1 MATQL
6 RQANYT
12 DYTSDYNELQFV
24 IRQRLADIQTALP
37 VKIVAVKDGFVDVK
51 PIVQQLSADGSVIDH
66 GVIYNIPYFRLQGGV
81 NGIII
86 DPAVG
91 DIGLC
96 VFCSRDIS
104 GVKNARKNAPPS
116 SRRMH
121 SFSDGVYIGGILN
134 DAPTRKIVFDD
145 SGIDVNP
152 SGLFKYDGIEVATVN
167 DVKAVDDRAKAAES
181 NLNSDVEQE
190 RKRASNAE
198 YVLQENLKLETNR
211 AMAAEAAELARAL
224 AAEAYLQSEID
235 AEIARATAAEAVL
248 TANLNAEINRAT
260 NAENTLTVNL
270 NAEITRATN
279 SENVLSISIND
290 EKTRAQGAEASLSA
304 AISTLGGE
312 VSAGGAALSGEITA
326 ETNRA
331 QAAESALAATDADLQ
346 TQITAVLGKIIGYNQ
361 DWKDKMSMRDA
372 NVTYTNNTDRPIM
385 VNLALGNT
393 PSTRYFI
400 EVNGVAVAQTST
412 EVLQNISFIVQIGG
426 TYKYANPSVSSSNGE
441 IRIWSEL
448 TSSTT

>member
-37 VKIVAVKDGFVDVK
+37 VEIVAVKDGFVDVK

-145 SGIDVNP
+145 SGIDVIP
-152 SGLFKYDGIEVATVN
+152 SGLFKYDGIEVATIN

-181 NLNSDVEQE
+181 NLSSDVEQE

-235 AEIARATAAEAVL
+235 AEIARATAAEAAEQAARIAADAVL
-248 TANLNAEINRAT
+248 TAAIAAEVTRAT
-260 NAENTLTVNL
+260 NAESSLNTS
-270 NAEITRATN
+270 ITNETN
-279 SENVLSISIND
+279 
-290 EKTRAQGAEASLSA
+290 RAQSAESSLSA

-331 QAAESALAATDADLQ
+331 QAAEAALAATDANLQ

>member
-37 VKIVAVKDGFVDVK
+37 VEIVAVKDGFVDVK

-121 SFSDGVYIGGILN
+121 SFSDGIYFGGILN

-145 SGIDVNP
+145 SGIDVIP
-152 SGLFKYDGIEVATVN
+152 SGLFKYDGIEVATIN

-190 RKRASNAE
+190 RKRATNAE

-211 AMAAEAAELARAL
+211 AIAAEAAELARAL

-235 AEIARATAAEAVL
+235 AEIARATAAEAAEQAARIAADAVL
-248 TANLNAEINRAT
+248 AAAIAAEVTRAT
-260 NAENTLTVNL
+260 NAESSLNTS
-270 NAEITRATN
+270 ITNETN
-279 SENVLSISIND
+279 
-290 EKTRAQGAEASLSA
+290 RAQSAESSLSA

-326 ETNRA
+326 ESNRA
-331 QAAESALAATDADLQ
+331 QAAEAALAATDANLQ

-385 VNLALGNT
+385 VNLAVGNT

>member
-37 VKIVAVKDGFVDVK
+37 VEIVAVKDGFVDVK

-121 SFSDGVYIGGILN
+121 SFSDGIYIGGILN

-145 SGIDVNP
+145 SGIDVIP
-152 SGLFKYDGIEVATVN
+152 SGLFKYDGIEVATIN

-181 NLNSDVEQE
+181 SLNSDVEQE
-190 RKRASNAE
+190 RKRASDAE

-235 AEIARATAAEAVL
+235 AEIARATAAEAAEQAARIAADAVL
-248 TANLNAEINRAT
+248 TAAIAAEVTRAT
-260 NAENTLTVNL
+260 NAESSLNTS
-270 NAEITRATN
+270 ITN
-279 SENVLSISIND
+279 ESS
-290 EKTRAQGAEASLSA
+290 RAQSAESSLSA

-331 QAAESALAATDADLQ
+331 QAAEAALAATDADLQ